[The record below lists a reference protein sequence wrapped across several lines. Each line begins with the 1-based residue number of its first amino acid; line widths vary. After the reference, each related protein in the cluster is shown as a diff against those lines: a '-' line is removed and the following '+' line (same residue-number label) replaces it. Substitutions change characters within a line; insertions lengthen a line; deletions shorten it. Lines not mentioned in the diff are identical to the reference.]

1 MSAFNKV
8 VEGTRLLLAPVG
20 VIDSSNAPQFQDEVS
35 GSLEGMTEVIF
46 DFADLKYISSAG
58 LRVLLATQKSLGTPG
73 AVHVRNASAEVMEV
87 LTVTK
92 LAQFMTI
99 E

>member
-1 MSAFNKV
+1 MTTFSKSVA
-8 VEGTRLLLAPVG
+8 GTTLTLAPVG
-20 VIDSSNAPQFQDEVS
+20 IIDANNASQFQDEVN
-35 GSLEGMTEVIF
+35 GSLEGMKTVVF
-46 DFADLKYISSAG
+46 DFSDLEYISSAG
-58 LRVLLATQKSLGTPG
+58 LRVLLATQKALGTPG
-73 AVHVRNASAEVMEV
+73 AVHVRNAPASVMEV

>member
-1 MSAFNKV
+1 MSEFNKTL
-8 VEGTRLLLAPVG
+8 EGTTLTLAPVG
-20 VIDSSNAPQFQDEVS
+20 SIDASNAPQFQDAINK
-35 GSLEGMTEVIF
+35 SLEGVTQVVF
-46 DFADLKYISSAG
+46 DFANLEYISSAG
-58 LRVLLATQKSLGTPG
+58 LRVLLATQKSLGNPG
-73 AVHVRNASAEVMEV
+73 AVHVRNAPADVMEV